1 MSTVR
6 NLLQRRTLI
15 AGVLIAGMV
24 GATAVG
30 ISSTSLGDATHTTH
44 PPARHASSPGT
55 KASAEPVSFSHLSK
69 QHSNNCTLL
78 AAELVAF
85 PSKMRLQG
93 ACCQKMDA
101 ESYKGQL
108 DGLRQYSAIPQ
119 IPANP
124 YDVSA
129 LLARQLIRYH
139 ATIHLTSAEYAT
151 YHRGMQLSPEHGP
164 CCCHCWRWSAF
175 QGLSDYLIADRGW
188 TAKPLGHLIGLLDG
202 CGGGKTASG
211 SKTRSQMRGM

>member
-1 MSTVR
+1 MSPVR
-6 NLLQRRTLI
+6 NLRQRRSLIGAALI
-15 AGVLIAGMV
+15 AAVV
-24 GATAVG
+24 GAAALG
-30 ISSTSLGDATHTTH
+30 ISGISPGDATHT
-44 PPARHASSPGT
+44 AGGQ
-55 KASAEPVSFSHLSK
+55 ASAEPVSFSYLTK

-85 PSKMRLQG
+85 PSRMRLQG
-93 ACCQKMDA
+93 ACCQKMDPEPTQA
-101 ESYKGQL
+101 AGWSSPVQ
-108 DGLRQYSAIPQ
+108 RHPQ

-139 ATIHLTSAEYAT
+139 ATIHLTSAEYAI

-202 CGGGKTASG
+202 CGGGKTASSG
-211 SKTRSQMRGM
+211 KTTSQMRGM